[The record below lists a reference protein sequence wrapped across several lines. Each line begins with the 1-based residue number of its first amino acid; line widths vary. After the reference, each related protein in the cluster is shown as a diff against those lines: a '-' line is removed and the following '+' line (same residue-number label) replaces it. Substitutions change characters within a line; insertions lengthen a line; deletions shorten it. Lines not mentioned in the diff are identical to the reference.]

1 MLTGD
6 LVPGADAPGTHV
18 EPDNNAINIERRRLN
33 IRKPGSPGVLFG
45 VADPVAE
52 TQRFPTHIT
61 FDSQFKTSSID
72 TLLFMSKNDI

>member
-6 LVPGADAPGTHV
+6 FISGADAPGTHV
-18 EPDNNAINIERRRLN
+18 EPDSNAINIERCWLN
-33 IRKPGSPGVLFG
+33 IRKPGSPGMLFG

-52 TQRFPTHIT
+52 TQRFPTYIT
-61 FDSQFKTSSID
+61 FDSQFKTSLID